1 MTHPLTPAAAWKQM
15 QEGNQRFV
23 DDAPQHP
30 NQDVARRRNLAAAQH
45 PVATLFGCSDSR
57 LAAEIIFDL
66 GLGDLFV
73 VRNAGQV
80 IGESIVASLEYAV
93 AVLEVPLI
101 VVLAHDSCG
110 AVRAAIDGTAID
122 AAPLPPHIWKLIAPI
137 VPAARKVLAESGGT
151 TVAEIDADLVGQEH
165 LRNTVGDLLQ
175 SSDIIANA
183 VAEGR
188 LGVVG
193 ANYRLAEGTAVP
205 IVAVGIDA
213 EDLAVST
220 ETAHVESTVIETTDI
235 ETADIETEGRVPATK
250 EGSE

>member
-23 DDAPQHP
+23 DDAPRHP
-30 NQDVARRRNLAAAQH
+30 NQDVARRKNLTEAQH

-57 LAAEIIFDL
+57 LAAEIIFDE

-93 AVLEVPLI
+93 AVLNVPLI

-110 AVRAAIDGTAID
+110 AVRAAIDGTAIN
-122 AAPLPPHIWKLIAPI
+122 AEPLPPHIWKLIAPI
-137 VPAARKVLAESGGT
+137 VPAARKVLSESGGT
-151 TVAEIDADLVGQEH
+151 TVAEIDAELVGREH
-165 LRNTVGDLLQ
+165 LRNTVADLLQ
-175 SSDIIANA
+175 SSEIISNA

-188 LGVVG
+188 LGIVG

-205 IVAVGIDA
+205 VITAGID
-213 EDLAVST
+213 
-220 ETAHVESTVIETTDI
+220 TDGF
-235 ETADIETEGRVPATK
+235 DTEGLVPATATK

>member
-1 MTHPLTPAAAWKQM
+1 MSHDLTPAAAWKQM
-15 QEGNQRFV
+15 QDGNRRFV
-23 DDAPQHP
+23 ADEPRHP
-30 NQDVARRRNLAAAQH
+30 NQDVARRKDLAAAQN

-93 AVLEVPLI
+93 AVLDVPLI

-122 AAPLPPHIWKLIAPI
+122 AAPVPPHIWKLIAPI

-151 TVAEIDADLVGQEH
+151 TVAEIDAELVGREH
-165 LRNTVGDLLQ
+165 LRNTVADLLQ
-175 SSDIIANA
+175 SSEIISTA

-188 LGVVG
+188 LGIVG

-205 IVAVGIDA
+205 VITVGIDP
-213 EDLAVST
+213 E
-220 ETAHVESTVIETTDI
+220 
-235 ETADIETEGRVPATK
+235 PQ